1 MDKTIDRWTDPDGNG
16 YAFKDTVA
24 RAQNRATID
33 KMNTETAD
41 RKSELDIERKRI
53 DNLIKELPATAGEYQ
68 QSKLVLHSYDNT
80 AVKCT
85 TTSGNYTNVP
95 AFTTDQGGPLSYLY
109 TKKSNYQI
117 AVNKSGLYLFELRI
131 HVNSLIA
138 NKRVELAPFVNDT
151 RIAALASSYNTAGSF
166 TLTQIAALPLW
177 LSANDTV
184 DFKIAPIDAAEVS
197 LQLGDVLVYAI
208 DWEDKFKI
216 PDYTGYAAETKDIR
230 TGADGTVYGTAGEA
244 VRKQIGNLTEDL
256 DDIGRSVSVFTA
268 NSGVDHSSLTDTL
281 DISIPNGAEYYVLV
295 ETNITTGIQIAE
307 RYADGTSK
315 MRSNN
320 YVSNTEYLL
329 WAKGDIVK
337 IGVYIPT
344 PIEKINVKLI
354 VNKYDGIFKRLNDVS
369 NNADRITNKIL
380 LSKRYNI
387 EYGATYWVD
396 RIITANEST
405 NDMYVRFDNPV
416 NLESQNPFGNLFAT
430 YTDGSEEH
438 LDDVTEIGKW
448 YKVKLNSAKT
458 LDYMNIR
465 FRNDENNPRAE
476 ITVTIIDGLPLSK
489 VNEKVNKQIENTV
502 LGSIA
507 EARNGSLG
515 NPSNT
520 FSIATKKIIP
530 THGYKSIVIIPDIKI
545 PDGYHLQFCVAGYYD
560 YVGKDTEEHTTDRE
574 IGGEYL
580 DSNIS
585 DGKGYRFIVDDDTKG
600 FGFSVCLTSND
611 DPASHPNLNISSG
624 VSLYYNLDDSVEDI
638 YIASNAEERMAE
650 YASDFLLC
658 GDSVDTFVFFTDPHL
673 LKFGTDNLRVSKS
686 INALKY
692 IYDKTATDYM
702 ICGGDW
708 LQNTDTKEE
717 ACKKLSFVDGNMR
730 TMFNDRYLPI
740 LGNHDTNYQGVDDLG
755 NANSGELSQT
765 VLHNI
770 LFREYE
776 HNYYSKKT
784 KNGRVYIFDTGLDW
798 ESSMTHYRWEQI
810 DWYAN
815 QLLRNDDTHSFICLH
830 ICLNAEY
837 STETV
842 APTTFADNI
851 TKVANAYNMR
861 TTITLNEKTYNF
873 TNTNGK
879 VAFLLCGHTHYDKY
893 EIYNNIPIIITRNA
907 FDWVY
912 YSKSGAMAFDLCIV
926 DYDNKKMR
934 MTRIGM
940 GDNRTIN
947 IL

>member
-1 MDKTIDRWTDPDGNG
+1 MAYDFNSLTKQADEASNRDKFYTDFEDVDPNKLHQISELTDWMRTKAKGSDVREVIAQLFERTWLENIKEGNANMEVSQARGTYPNLRSRLDEVDNKQQKTTAQLAQKANKDEVTNVMTPKGNIAYASLPKTGNSVGWYYYCPDGDG
-16 YAFKDTVA
+16 VHGA
-24 RAQNRATID
+24 
-33 KMNTETAD
+33 
-41 RKSELDIERKRI
+41 
-53 DNLIKELPATAGEYQ
+53 
-68 QSKLVLHSYDNT
+68 
-80 AVKCT
+80 
-85 TTSGNYTNVP
+85 GNYVWNGTSWY
-95 AFTTDQGGPLSYLY
+95 FGGTGDEGYNLL
-109 TKKSNYQI
+109 KEDI
-117 AVNKSGLYLFELRI
+117 A
-131 HVNSLIA
+131 
-138 NKRVELAPFVNDT
+138 
-151 RIAALASSYNTAGSF
+151 
-166 TLTQIAALPLW
+166 
-177 LSANDTV
+177 
-184 DFKIAPIDAAEVS
+184 
-197 LQLGDVLVYAI
+197 
-208 DWEDKFKI
+208 
-216 PDYTGYAAETKDIR
+216 
-230 TGADGTVYGTAGEA
+230 
-244 VRKQIGNLTEDL
+244 DL
-256 DDIGRSVSVFTA
+256 GRSVSVFTA
-268 NSGVDHSSLTDTL
+268 NSGVDHSSLTDTI
-281 DISIPNGAEYYVLV
+281 DISIHKGAEYYVLV

-307 RYADGTSK
+307 IYADGTSK

-320 YVSNTEYLL
+320 YASNTEYLL
-329 WAKGDIVK
+329 CAKGDIVK
-337 IGVYIPT
+337 IGVYIPAPT
-344 PIEKINVKLI
+344 EKINVKLI

-430 YTDGSEEH
+430 YTDGSAEH

-530 THGYKSIVIIPDIKI
+530 THGYKSIVIVPDIKI
-545 PDGYHLQFCVAGYYD
+545 PDGYHLQFSVAGYYD
-560 YVGKDTEEHTTDRE
+560 YVGEDTEEHTLDRE

-776 HNYYSKKT
+776 HNYYSKKM

-798 ESSMTHYRWEQI
+798 EASMTHYRWEQI

-861 TTITLNEKTYNF
+861 TTITLNGKTYNF

-879 VAFLLCGHTHYDKY
+879 VAFLLCGHSHYDKY

-912 YSKSGAMAFDLCIV
+912 YSKAGSMAFDLCIV